1 MEKKNNNKF
10 GIVELLSYICI
21 TQKHYVMR
29 FTATKLFSLGVIG
42 DIAFVFNTKSRR
54 KGKRI
59 LVSDCITHDRTIMT
73 IDDDTKKMLNK
84 EMKEKKS
91 DLLTDG
97 HRFYTLCTEGI
108 VQISHPQFLKEQ
120 ELHNELYG

>member
-1 MEKKNNNKF
+1 
-10 GIVELLSYICI
+10 
-21 TQKHYVMR
+21 MR

-59 LVSDCITHDRTIMT
+59 LTSDVTMYDNTRMS
-73 IDDDTKKMLNK
+73 IDKDTEKMLIK
-84 EMKEKKS
+84 EMKAKGS

-97 HRFYTLCTEGI
+97 KKFYTLFGGVIGEI
-108 VQISHPQFLKEQ
+108 AHPQFQKEL
-120 ELHNELYG
+120 EIHNELFG